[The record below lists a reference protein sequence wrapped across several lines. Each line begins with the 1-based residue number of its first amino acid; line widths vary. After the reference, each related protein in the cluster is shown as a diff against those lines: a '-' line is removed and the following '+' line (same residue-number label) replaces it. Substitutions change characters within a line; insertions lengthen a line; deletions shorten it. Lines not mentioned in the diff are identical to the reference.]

1 MPDQDR
7 LYYLLDRYIDE
18 TASAG
23 ELDELKL
30 LLNDQSHETIARD
43 RLVNLLRQTEP
54 LPEHSES
61 RWQAIL
67 QEIRAETIDGP
78 LSVVTADTAAE
89 RLVAA
94 GRKPLSR
101 RWWSVAAALLI
112 GATALWLLR
121 RQGTED
127 RPQAATVS
135 PKHDHVPGGNV
146 ALLTLSD
153 GSTITLDSAHDGVL
167 AQQGNSNVTKLKS
180 GQLAYKTLDG
190 KPAPAVFNTL
200 TTPRGGQY
208 RLVLPDGS
216 EVWLNAASSI
226 TYPTFFS
233 GKERTVRITG
243 EAYFEIA
250 QSAAMPFKVIVNA
263 PIGEQEV
270 EVLGTHFN
278 VKAYHDETAITTTLL
293 EGKVRLNSKGA
304 EGVLLSPGQQGTQ
317 QADGNIRM
325 NPHAD
330 TEAAIAWKNGL
341 FHFEHTDIQEVMRQ
355 LARWYN
361 VDVVFEGKIT
371 DEKFDG
377 EITRNSNL
385 TEVLKILQL
394 SNVHFKVENNKV
406 TVTP

>member
-1 MPDQDR
+1 MPDQER
-7 LYYLLDRYIDE
+7 LYYLLDKYIDE
-18 TASAG
+18 SASAD
-23 ELDELKL
+23 ELEELKL

-67 QEIRAETIDGP
+67 QEIRAEPLDGP
-78 LSVVTADTAAE
+78 LSVTADTAAE

-101 RWWSVAAALLI
+101 RWWSVAAALLV

-121 RQGTED
+121 R
-127 RPQAATVS
+127 AAPEEKPAPATANLQ
-135 PKHDHVPGGNV
+135 HDHVPGGNV

-153 GSTITLDSAHDGVL
+153 GSTITLDSAQNGIL
-167 AQQGNSNVTKLKS
+167 ARQGNSSVTKLKN
-180 GQLAYKTLDG
+180 GQLAYQTLDG
-190 KPAPAVFNTL
+190 KPAVALSNTL

-226 TYPTFFS
+226 TYPTVFS

-243 EAYFEIA
+243 EAYFEIVQKA
-250 QSAAMPFKVIVNA
+250 GMPFKVIVNA
-263 PIGEQEV
+263 PIGEQDI

-278 VKAYHDETAITTTLL
+278 VKAYSDESAITTTLL
-293 EGKVRLNSKGA
+293 EGRVQLHSKGA
-304 EGVLLSPGQQGTQ
+304 ATLLSPGQQGTQ

-330 TEAAIAWKNGL
+330 GEAAIAWKNGL
-341 FHFEHTDIQEVMRQ
+341 FHFEQTDIQEVMRQ

-361 VDVVFEGKIT
+361 VEVVFEGRIT

-385 TEVLKILQL
+385 TEVLRILQF
-394 SNVHFKVENNKV
+394 SNVHFRVDNNKV

>member
-1 MPDQDR
+1 
-7 LYYLLDRYIDE
+7 
-18 TASAG
+18 
-23 ELDELKL
+23 
-30 LLNDQSHETIARD
+30 
-43 RLVNLLRQTEP
+43 
-54 LPEHSES
+54 
-61 RWQAIL
+61 
-67 QEIRAETIDGP
+67 
-78 LSVVTADTAAE
+78 
-89 RLVAA
+89 
-94 GRKPLSR
+94 
-101 RWWSVAAALLI
+101 
-112 GATALWLLR
+112 LWLLR
-121 RQGTED
+121 RPAVKESPQSGT
-127 RPQAATVS
+127 AS
-135 PKHDHVPGGNV
+135 LSHDCAPGGNV
-146 ALLTLSD
+146 AILTLSD

-167 AQQGNSNVTKLKS
+167 AQQGSSSVTKLKT

-226 TYPTFFS
+226 TYPTLFD
-233 GKERTVRITG
+233 GRERTVRITG

-250 QSAAMPFKVIVNA
+250 QDAARPFKVVVNA
-263 PIGEQEV
+263 SIGEQEV

-278 VKAYHDETAITTTLL
+278 VKAYTDESVITTTLL
-293 EGKVRLNSKGA
+293 EGRVRLNSKGA
-304 EGVLLSPGQQGTQ
+304 GLVLDPGQQGTQ

-341 FHFEHTDIQEVMRQ
+341 FHFEHTDIREVMRQ

-361 VDVVFEGKIT
+361 VDVVFEGKVP

-394 SNVHFKVENNKV
+394 SNVHFKVDNNKV

>member
-18 TASAG
+18 TASAD
-23 ELDELKL
+23 ELDELKF
-30 LLNDQSHETIARD
+30 LLNDRSHETIARD
-43 RLVNLLRQTEP
+43 RLVDLLRQTEP

-67 QEIRAETIDGP
+67 QEIMAETIDGP
-78 LSVVTADTAAE
+78 LSLVTADTAAE

-112 GATALWLLR
+112 AATALWLLQR
-121 RQGTED
+121 PDAKEKPQSGT
-127 RPQAATVS
+127 ATIR
-135 PKHDHVPGGNV
+135 HDHVPGGNV

-167 AQQGNSNVTKLKS
+167 AQQGNSSITKLKS
-180 GQLAYKTLDG
+180 GQLAYKTLDT
-190 KPAPAVFNTL
+190 KSAAAVFNTL

-208 RLVLPDGS
+208 RLILPDGS

-226 TYPTFFS
+226 TYPTLFS
-233 GKERTVRITG
+233 GKERTVKITG
-243 EAYFEIA
+243 EAYFEIV
-250 QSAAMPFKVIVNA
+250 QNAAMPFKVIINA

-270 EVLGTHFN
+270 EVLGTNFN
-278 VKAYHDETAITTTLL
+278 VKAYNDESAIITTLL
-293 EGKVRLNSKGA
+293 EGSVRLSTKGVA
-304 EGVLLSPGQQGTQ
+304 TLLRPGQQGTQ

-361 VDVVFEGKIT
+361 VDVVFEGRIP

-377 EITRNSNL
+377 EITRNNNL
-385 TEVLKILQL
+385 TEVLRILQL
-394 SNVHFKVENNKV
+394 SNVHFRVDNNKV

>member
-1 MPDQDR
+1 MPDQER
-7 LYYLLDRYIDE
+7 LYYLLDKYIDE
-18 TASAG
+18 TANAE
-23 ELDELKL
+23 ELEELKL

-78 LSVVTADTAAE
+78 LSVTADTAAE

-101 RWWSVAAALLI
+101 RWWSVAATLLV
-112 GATALWLLR
+112 GATAWWLLR
-121 RQGTED
+121 RPAPEERPVSATANLQHD
-127 RPQAATVS
+127 R
-135 PKHDHVPGGNV
+135 VPGGNV

-153 GSTITLDSAHDGVL
+153 GTTITLDSAHSGVL
-167 AQQGNSNVTKLKS
+167 AQQGNSSVTKLKG

-190 KPAPAVFNTL
+190 KPAPPVFNTL

-226 TYPTFFS
+226 TYPTVFS
-233 GKERTVRITG
+233 GNERAVRITG

-250 QSAAMPFKVIVNA
+250 QNAAMPFKVIANA
-263 PIGEQEV
+263 PIGEQDV

-278 VKAYHDETAITTTLL
+278 VKAYSDESSITTTLL
-293 EGKVRLNSKGA
+293 EGRVKLHSGTTA
-304 EGVLLSPGQQGTQ
+304 TLLSPGQQGTQ

-325 NPHAD
+325 NAHAD
-330 TEAAIAWKNGL
+330 GEAAIAWKNGL
-341 FHFEHTDIQEVMRQ
+341 FHFEQTDIREVMRQ

-361 VDVVFEGKIT
+361 VDVVFEGKIP

-385 TEVLKILQL
+385 TEVLKILQF
-394 SNVHFKVENNKV
+394 SNVHFRVDNNKV

>member
-1 MPDQDR
+1 MPDLDR

-30 LLNDQSHETIARD
+30 LLNDQSHESIARD

-67 QEIRAETIDGP
+67 QGIKAESIDGP
-78 LSVVTADTAAE
+78 LSIVTADTAAE

-101 RWWSVAAALLI
+101 RWWSVAAALLL
-112 GATALWLLR
+112 GGVALWLLR
-121 RQGTED
+121 RPDAKEKPQPGMARLQHD
-127 RPQAATVS
+127 R
-135 PKHDHVPGGNV
+135 VPGGNV

-167 AQQGNSNVTKLKS
+167 AQQGNSRVTKLKN
-180 GQLAYKTLDG
+180 GQLAYKALDE
-190 KPAPAVFNTL
+190 KPAAAVFNTL

-233 GKERTVRITG
+233 GKDRTVKITG

-250 QSAAMPFKVIVNA
+250 QNAAMPFKVIVNA

-278 VKAYHDETAITTTLL
+278 VKAYNDESTITTTLL
-293 EGKVRLNSKGA
+293 EGSVRLSA
-304 EGVLLSPGQQGTQ
+304 RGVATMLRPGQQGMQ
-317 QADGNIRM
+317 QGDGNIRM
-325 NPHAD
+325 NLHAD

-355 LARWYN
+355 LSRWYN
-361 VDVVFEGKIT
+361 VDVVFEGRIP

-377 EITRNSNL
+377 EITRNNNL

-394 SNVHFKVENNKV
+394 SNVHFRIDNNKV

>member
-1 MPDQDR
+1 
-7 LYYLLDRYIDE
+7 LNRYVDE

-30 LLNDQSHETIARD
+30 LLNDQSHETIARE

-67 QEIRAETIDGP
+67 QEIRAELIDGP
-78 LSVVTADTAAE
+78 LSAVTADTAAE

-101 RWWSVAAALLI
+101 RWWSAAAAVILA
-112 GATALWLLR
+112 ATALWLLR
-121 RQGTED
+121 RPAVKESPQSGTASLSHD
-127 RPQAATVS
+127 RA
-135 PKHDHVPGGNV
+135 PGGNV
-146 ALLTLSD
+146 AILTLSD

-167 AQQGNSNVTKLKS
+167 AQQGSSSVTKLKT

-226 TYPTFFS
+226 TYPTLFD
-233 GKERTVRITG
+233 GRERTVRITG

-250 QSAAMPFKVIVNA
+250 QDAARPFKVVVNA
-263 PIGEQEV
+263 SIGEQEV

-278 VKAYHDETAITTTLL
+278 VKAYNDESVITTTLL
-293 EGKVRLNSKGA
+293 EGRVRLNSKGA
-304 EGVLLSPGQQGTQ
+304 GLVLDPGQQGTQ

-341 FHFEHTDIQEVMRQ
+341 FHFEHTDIREVMRQ

-361 VDVVFEGKIT
+361 VDVVFEGKVP

-394 SNVHFKVENNKV
+394 SNVHFKVDNNKV

>member
-18 TASAG
+18 TASAD

-54 LPEHSES
+54 LQEHSES

-101 RWWSVAAALLI
+101 RWWSVAAALLV

-121 RQGTED
+121 RTDSRERLQPGT
-127 RPQAATVS
+127 ATL
-135 PKHDHVPGGNV
+135 PHDHVPGGNV

-167 AQQGNSNVTKLKS
+167 AQQGNSSVTKLKS
-180 GQLAYKTLDG
+180 GQLAYRTLDE
-190 KPAPAVFNTL
+190 KPAAAVFNTL

-226 TYPTFFS
+226 TYPTFFN
-233 GKERTVRITG
+233 GKERTVKITG

-263 PIGEQEV
+263 PIGEQNI

-278 VKAYHDETAITTTLL
+278 VKAYNDESAITTTLL
-293 EGKVRLNSKGA
+293 EGSVRLSAKGVA
-304 EGVLLSPGQQGTQ
+304 TLLRPGQQGTQ

-355 LARWYN
+355 LSRWYN
-361 VDVVFEGKIT
+361 VEVVFEGKIP

-377 EITRNSNL
+377 EITRNNNL

-394 SNVHFKVENNKV
+394 SNVHFRIDNNKV